1 MKYRELKEKQAKELN
16 EFKGIFFAFS
26 NEQLKEGL
34 KKVGLKENETDKIC
48 SIGAGGYLL
57 KTVAK
62 DFHKM
67 FENAQKEIVNAMLE
81 KDFLISAFAYE
92 LSNHE
97 FLYTREYEQTLDCFD
112 LKFET
117 LTSLQK
123 ECLEIATKLQFKNSE
138 N

>member
-81 KDFLISAFAYE
+81 KDFLI
-92 LSNHE
+92 
-97 FLYTREYEQTLDCFD
+97 
-112 LKFET
+112 
-117 LTSLQK
+117 
-123 ECLEIATKLQFKNSE
+123 
-138 N
+138 